1 MSAFRLDNK
10 VAIVTGGA
18 KGIGLA
24 VSKKFAK
31 QGATVHIVDIDSE
44 ALRKAELAINETGS
58 KAYGH
63 SLDITNIGEV
73 KRLFAEIATKQG
85 LDILINNAG
94 IAHVGNVEQTTE
106 EDFDKVYQVNVKG
119 VFNCLQAA
127 VEHMKHSDG
136 GSIVNISSI
145 AATVGLADRFA
156 YTASKGAV
164 LSMTFSIAKDY
175 LDERIRCNAVSPGR
189 VHTPFVDGF
198 LAKNYPDNQEEMFQ
212 KLAKSQPIGRMGE
225 PEEIANL
232 ILFLSS
238 DESGF
243 ITGSNY
249 YIDGGFTTL
258 NTN

>member
-24 VSKKFAK
+24 VSKKLAE
-31 QGATVHIVDIDSE
+31 QGATVHIVDVDSD
-44 ALRKAELAINETGS
+44 ALHRAEIAINETGG
-58 KAYGH
+58 KAFGH
-63 SLDITNIGEV
+63 SLDITNISAV
-73 KRLFAEIATKQG
+73 KSSFDEIAIKKG

-119 VFNCLQAA
+119 AFNCLQAA
-127 VEHMKHSDG
+127 VLHMRQSNG
-136 GSIVNISSI
+136 GSIVNIASI

-156 YTASKGAV
+156 YTASKGAI
-164 LSMTFSIAKDY
+164 LSMTYSIAKDY
-175 LDERIRCNAVSPGR
+175 LGVRIRCNAVSPGR

-198 LAKNYPDNQEEMFQ
+198 LAKNYPNNQEEMFQ

-232 ILFLSS
+232 VLFLSS

-243 ITGSNY
+243 VTGSNY
-249 YIDGGFTTL
+249 FIDGGFTTL